1 MPPSAILKF
10 DLEPLKLNTVSGL
23 DSGEMSSRCR
33 PEVFMIVSL
42 NPSSALR
49 STRFWAVNRGQHLS
63 CPGPMSVSNRTMS

>member
-10 DLEPLKLNTVSGL
+10 DLEPLKLNTVSDL

-33 PEVFMIVSL
+33 QDVFMIVSL

-49 STRFWAVNRGQHLS
+49 SARFSAVNRGRHLS
-63 CPGPMSVSNRTMS
+63 WPGPISVSNRTMS